1 MICSDFTEHEML
13 AATLNLMANYVMK
26 FLDIVLIV
34 YEYMRLIE
42 QISIDKYA
50 TSRKRTYGVY
60 HYKSTIK
67 CPKSHLKK
75 YFIL

>member
-42 QISIDKYA
+42 QISIIKYA
-50 TSRKRTYGVY
+50 T
-60 HYKSTIK
+60 
-67 CPKSHLKK
+67 L
-75 YFIL
+75 

>member
-34 YEYMRLIE
+34 YEYMGLIE
-42 QISIDKYA
+42 QISINKYA
-50 TSRKRTYGVY
+50 TYSQYSRNELMVM
-60 HYKSTIK
+60 S
-67 CPKSHLKK
+67 LQK
-75 YFIL
+75 YN